1 MLVPAGGGRGSS
13 AMARK
18 ARASECARRRLGERA
33 RFADSGARRF
43 DFAKGLLEN
52 RGGRHC
58 QPQRPRR
65 SKSAP
70 EHFRTTLGWYHAPR
84 HVFVLQNS
92 Q

>member
-1 MLVPAGGGRGSS
+1 MVGN
-13 AMARK
+13 K
-18 ARASECARRRLGERA
+18 QVASEKRAESRFRRAFTLALPARRVTAFWPRGYLL
-33 RFADSGARRF
+33 
-43 DFAKGLLEN
+43 KGLLEN